1 MDYSLLGSFVHGIL
15 QTTLLEW
22 IALLPGDLLNPGIE
36 PLSFVS
42 AVLAGGFFTTSA
54 TPAKTRSVLAV
65 GALICSDVL

>member
-22 IALLPGDLLNPGIE
+22 IALLPGIE

-42 AVLAGGFFTTSA
+42 PVLAGGFFTTSA

>member
-1 MDYSLLGSFVHGIL
+1 MDYSLLVSVVHGIL

-36 PLSFVS
+36 PTSFMS
-42 AVLAGGFFTTSA
+42 PVLVGGFFTTSPA
-54 TPAKTRSVLAV
+54 PAKTRSVLAV